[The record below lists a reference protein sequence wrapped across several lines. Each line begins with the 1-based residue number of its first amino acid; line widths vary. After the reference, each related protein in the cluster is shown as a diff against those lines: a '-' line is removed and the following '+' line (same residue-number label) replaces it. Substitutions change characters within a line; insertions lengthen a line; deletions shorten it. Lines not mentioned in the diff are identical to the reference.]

1 MNLNLGALT
10 SLDVHDIK
18 SAFNKV
24 KAAVLNLTELEQKVR
39 EATSNDAWG
48 ASTSLMNEIAQ
59 GTYDYQ
65 GFNEIMPAVY
75 RRFSQ
80 DGHTW
85 RNIYKA
91 LTLIEFLIK
100 NGSDRC
106 VDYIR
111 THTYEIKACLRFHHV
126 DDKGKDQGVNVR
138 HRAKLIIDL
147 LQNHDLIKAERQK
160 AQENRNKYGGVGSN
174 GERSG
179 GFGGAARVGGYASSS
194 SSNYPGATSATTS
207 SAQRYGGFGSEA
219 YRSGISAVAAA
230 RSASAPTVSTNPS
243 TTLSSGLTARDDF
256 GSFQPPKPKAQAQ
269 VVDLLGFDD
278 APAPA
283 PATAAASA
291 TADDEWGDFASANA
305 PAATVTGARSVADP
319 LDDED
324 EFSGFQAAPAA
335 EFDVFGAVPSAAP
348 AAKASAPTAS
358 LFDDDFGALVAAPTT
373 TAGAI
378 APSPA
383 FASLVPAPAPAP
395 TTAAGS
401 LTASLAGL
409 SLSTPSLAPVTATP
423 TLSSIS
429 TPSLAATPATPTIAT
444 PTLAPTNR
452 TSIIATATSGSAAAS
467 PSVAAAPLRAL
478 FTTGL
483 VNLDGLSLGSGV
495 PTAAA
500 GPSMNALMQS
510 QATQQVAQAV
520 RQGSAPLVPAPAT
533 AAAAAPPAPAK
544 DDFLL
549 LL

>member
-1 MNLNLGALT
+1 MNLSLGALA

-126 DDKGKDQGVNVR
+126 DEKGKDQGINIR

-194 SSNYPGATSATTS
+194 SSNYTGATSATTS
-207 SAQRYGGFGSEA
+207 NAQRYGGFGSEA

-230 RSASAPTVSTNPS
+230 RSASAPAVSTNPS
-243 TTLSSGLTARDDF
+243 ATLSSGLTARDDF
-256 GSFQPPKPKAQAQ
+256 GSFQPPKPKTQAP

-278 APAPA
+278 APA
-283 PATAAASA
+283 ASA
-291 TADDEWGDFASANA
+291 TSAAVAADDEWGDFTSANS
-305 PAATVTGARSVADP
+305 PAATVTGTRPVADP
-319 LDDED
+319 LSAANDDED

-348 AAKASAPTAS
+348 AAKAATVAAAAPTAS
-358 LFDDDFGALVAAPTT
+358 LFDDDFGALVAAPT
-373 TAGAI
+373 GAI

-383 FASLVPAPAPAP
+383 FASLVPAPAPATP
-395 TTAAGS
+395 AAS
-401 LTASLAGL
+401 VTASLAGL
-409 SLSTPSLAPVTATP
+409 SLSTPTLAPVTATP
-423 TLSSIS
+423 T
-429 TPSLAATPATPTIAT
+429 
-444 PTLAPTNR
+444 TLASANR
-452 TSIIATATSGSAAAS
+452 TSLIAPTGSAAAS
-467 PSVAAAPLRAL
+467 PSVTAAPLRAL

-500 GPSMNALMQS
+500 GPSMNALMQT
-510 QATQQVAQAV
+510 QATQQAAQAV
-520 RQGSAPLVPAPAT
+520 GLGSAPLVPAPAT
-533 AAAAAPPAPAK
+533 AGAPVVAAATPAK

>member
-126 DDKGKDQGVNVR
+126 DEKGKDQGINIR

-194 SSNYPGATSATTS
+194 YNTGATAAS
-207 SAQRYGGFGSEA
+207 SSSGAQRYGGFGSEA

-243 TTLSSGLTARDDF
+243 ATLSSGLTARDDF
-256 GSFQPPKPKAQAQ
+256 GSFQPPKPKAQAT

-278 APAPA
+278 APAVSVPA
-283 PATAAASA
+283 PVSAAA
-291 TADDEWGDFASANA
+291 ADDEWATLHRRTRPPRPSRERA
-305 PAATVTGARSVADP
+305 PY
-319 LDDED
+319 
-324 EFSGFQAAPAA
+324 
-335 EFDVFGAVPSAAP
+335 
-348 AAKASAPTAS
+348 PT
-358 LFDDDFGALVAAPTT
+358 
-373 TAGAI
+373 
-378 APSPA
+378 
-383 FASLVPAPAPAP
+383 
-395 TTAAGS
+395 
-401 LTASLAGL
+401 
-409 SLSTPSLAPVTATP
+409 
-423 TLSSIS
+423 
-429 TPSLAATPATPTIAT
+429 
-444 PTLAPTNR
+444 
-452 TSIIATATSGSAAAS
+452 
-467 PSVAAAPLRAL
+467 
-478 FTTGL
+478 
-483 VNLDGLSLGSGV
+483 
-495 PTAAA
+495 
-500 GPSMNALMQS
+500 
-510 QATQQVAQAV
+510 
-520 RQGSAPLVPAPAT
+520 QGGN
-533 AAAAAPPAPAK
+533 
-544 DDFLL
+544 
-549 LL
+549 